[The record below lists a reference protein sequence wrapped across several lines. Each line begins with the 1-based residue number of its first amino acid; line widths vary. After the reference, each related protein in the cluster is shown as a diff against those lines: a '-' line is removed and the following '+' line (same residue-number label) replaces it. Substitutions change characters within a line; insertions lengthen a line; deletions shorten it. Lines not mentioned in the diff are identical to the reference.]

1 MVTLIARP
9 ARAARLPVR
18 WAALAAVVL
27 LLLLTACGSSSGSGG
42 EAERGVPAR
51 PESGAVLDEAGI
63 LDEDG
68 MAQVNR
74 VIADRN
80 RESDAAR
87 VAVITVNR
95 APQDWERWTREVAG
109 TWGVGD
115 AGADNGVLLAI
126 DMGERRTRLEVADG
140 VRQRLDDDAAAAILD
155 EVTEPAL
162 KDDEYVRG
170 VRETVEAVYDQ
181 AEGRTPAAVAE
192 GREGHRLGVIV
203 ATVILSLVASPCSAS
218 WGGSGGRCGAGGG
231 SRTGRSTGTWPST
244 PDRRSPRRSAG
255 TTGSTASTTGR
266 CRPGRRRS
274 TGVASRPGGRAGSR
288 RASTTPPSTPTTPRP
303 SDPGCPCTWR
313 PRACTRA
320 PGPLR
325 RPPVGTGPPGPP
337 DPRPPSAAAPDSPAA
352 GPRAASERSRRRG
365 RPVSGR
371 GPASAPRGLRPGRA
385 TSSTSRRT
393 AAPAGTRP
401 PSAGCRSSGTGGW

>member
-203 ATVILSLVASPCSAS
+203 ATVILSLVGLALLGLLGGIWWEVRRWRRIADREIDRYLAEHPGQEVTPEVRRDYRKYRFHHRKVPS
-218 WGGSGGRCGAGGG
+218 WQEEIDRRRERARREGREPESIDDPTEYTHYTPTFGSWLPLYMAAPSLYSGSG
-231 SRTGRSTGTWPST
+231 
-244 PDRRSPRRSAG
+244 
-255 TTGSTASTTGR
+255 
-266 CRPGRRRS
+266 
-274 TGVASRPGGRAGSR
+274 
-288 RASTTPPSTPTTPRP
+288 TTPP
-303 SDPGCPCTWR
+303 
-313 PRACTRA
+313 
-320 PGPLR
+320 
-325 RPPVGTGPPGPP
+325 
-337 DPRPPSAAAPDSPAA
+337 AA
-352 GPRAASERSRRRG
+352 GGDGSTGAAGSTTSFG
-365 RPVSGR
+365 GGAGFTGGGASGR
-371 GPASAPRGLRPGRA
+371 F
-385 TSSTSRRT
+385 
-393 AAPAGTRP
+393 
-401 PSAGCRSSGTGGW
+401 